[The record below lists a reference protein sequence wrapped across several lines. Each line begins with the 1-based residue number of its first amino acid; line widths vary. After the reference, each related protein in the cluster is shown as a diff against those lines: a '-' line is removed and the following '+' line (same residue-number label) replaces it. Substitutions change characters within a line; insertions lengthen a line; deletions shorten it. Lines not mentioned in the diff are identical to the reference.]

1 MGLNTLRNTAFEQ
14 AIDAREAGLHRE
26 LSSRQISMIALGGA
40 IGTGLFLGS
49 AVSVSLAGP
58 GVILSYA
65 AASLIALA
73 LMWALA
79 EMTLVHP
86 VAGSFGVFAEIYLN
100 RWAGFAIR
108 YAYWLATSVA
118 IGSEVVAISIY
129 CRYWFPEMPAW
140 VWMLI
145 FSASIIAVNAASV
158 GNFGTLEYWFALIKV
173 VVITGF
179 LILGA
184 MLLFGIGFERIG
196 TKNYTAFG
204 GFLPHGWTGA
214 WMGVA
219 IAIFSFI
226 GVEVAAVAAGEASD
240 PQVAIPR
247 ATRSTMARLAI
258 FYIGGM
264 AVLVGIMPWTQAG
277 LSESPFVRV
286 FETVRIPH
294 AAALMNFVVL
304 TAALSSMN
312 SNLYL
317 TSRMI
322 FSLSR
327 GGYAPRFIGRL
338 NSRGVPLAALLVSS
352 FGMVIALLVE
362 LRFKETAFLYT
373 LGASFF
379 GGLFG
384 WFIIFLT
391 HLAFRRKLAREGRAL
406 PMRFAPRGSWTSA
419 AGMVA
424 VAAALV
430 STWWMPGMRIT
441 VYAGLPFLVLI
452 TLCYFLWA
460 RRTKADIGGETGAE
474 GRENG

>member
-1 MGLNTLRNTAFEQ
+1 MNVPENTAAEQ

-26 LSSRQISMIALGGA
+26 LSARQISMIALGGA

-49 AVSVSLAGP
+49 AVSVKLAGP

-86 VAGSFGVFAEIYLN
+86 VAGSFGVFAEIYLHP
-100 RWAGFAIR
+100 WAGFSIR

-129 CRYWFPEMPAW
+129 CRYWFPGVPAW

-145 FSASIIAVNAASV
+145 FSVGDHRGERGERRKFRNAGILVRADQDRDNHRVS
-158 GNFGTLEYWFALIKV
+158 L
-173 VVITGF
+173 
-179 LILGA
+179 LGA
-184 MLLFGIGFERIG
+184 ALLFGIGFRPLG
-196 TKNYTAFG
+196 TANYTGYG
-204 GFLPHGWTGA
+204 GFLPHGWTGVVL
-214 WMGVA
+214 GVA
-219 IAIFSFI
+219 IAIFSYI

-240 PQVAIPR
+240 PHVAIPR
-247 ATRSTMARLAI
+247 ATRWTIARLAI
-258 FYIGGM
+258 FYIGGI
-264 AVLVGIMPWTQAG
+264 AVLVGVMPWTQAG
-277 LSESPFVRV
+277 LTESPFVRV
-286 FETVRIPH
+286 FETVKIPH

-352 FGMVIALLVE
+352 IGLVIALLVE
-362 LRFKETAFLYT
+362 LRFQETAFVYT

-391 HLAFRRKLAREGRAL
+391 HLAFRRKQAREGREL
-406 PMRFAPRGSWTSA
+406 PMRFAPRSAWTSF
-419 AGMVA
+419 AGLCA
-424 VAAALV
+424 VAGAFI
-430 STWWMPGMRIT
+430 STWWIPGMRIT
-441 VYAGLPFLVLI
+441 IYAGLPWLVLI

-460 RRTKADIGGETGAE
+460 RAAKPADAE
-474 GRENG
+474 GKDAKGRLDG